1 MCRSLTV
8 LEIVASLARDK
19 ESLLRDS
26 RSAHVMS
33 APSLLGLKLGSE
45 GIAEIIRSA
54 GL

>member
-1 MCRSLTV
+1 MCGSLTV

-26 RSAHVMS
+26 RSEHAMS

-45 GIAEIIRSA
+45 GMAEIVRSA